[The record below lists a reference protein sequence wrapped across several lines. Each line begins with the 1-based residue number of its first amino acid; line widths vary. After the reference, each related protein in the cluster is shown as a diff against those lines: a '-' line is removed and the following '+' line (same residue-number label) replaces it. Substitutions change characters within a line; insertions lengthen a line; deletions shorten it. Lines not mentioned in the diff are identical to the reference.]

1 MYRERMPQLTGW
13 RRIANAM
20 WGAPNDPQIYG
31 WMDVEATNLLAYLT
45 KARAAGHHLT
55 PTHLA
60 GRAVAHCIG
69 AVPDLNV
76 RLLGDRAIPRDSID
90 VFFITAV
97 SGGHDLSGV
106 KVERT
111 DQKSAVAVAAE
122 LDRRAKELKAG
133 RDPEFTRTKRTME
146 LLPKPALH
154 LALEAT
160 VFLTEKLNLDMPM
173 LALHRNPFGSAMI
186 TSVGM
191 FGLPQGFAP
200 LAWLYDIPLLV
211 LVGEVTEKP
220 LAIDGQVVVRP
231 VLPITATLDH
241 RYVDGWHVSQA
252 MHAFREYLADP
263 EKFEPE
269 LR

>member
-1 MYRERMPQLTGW
+1 MPKLTGW

-31 WMDVEATNLLAYLT
+31 WMDIEATNILAFLAH
-45 KARAAGHHLT
+45 ARERGHHLT
-55 PTHLA
+55 ATHLV
-60 GRAVAHCIG
+60 GRAVAHAIE

-76 RLLGDRAIPRDSID
+76 RLLGDRAVPRDSID

-97 SGGHDLSGV
+97 QGGHDLSGV
-106 KVERT
+106 KVEGVDRLSAT
-111 DQKSAVAVAAE
+111 DLARE
-122 LDRRAKELKAG
+122 LDRRAHALKSG
-133 RDPEFTRTKRTME
+133 NDPEFTRTKRTME

-160 VFLTEKLNLDMPM
+160 VFLTEKLNLDLP
-173 LALHRNPFGSAMI
+173 LLSLHRNPFGSAMI

-200 LAWLYDIPLLV
+200 LAWLYDVPLLV
-211 LVGEVTEKP
+211 LVGEVAQRA
-220 LAIDGQVVVRP
+220 LVIDGRLEARP

-252 MHAFREYLADP
+252 MQAFRGYLADP
-263 EKFEPE
+263 ARFEPAID
-269 LR
+269 